1 MSNFVFTS
9 IEAWEY
15 RDTSAPPPAA
25 ILPKAVEAP
34 VPAAVPGFTEEQV
47 ALRVQQALAEAE
59 QRLAAQAQ
67 AQQQQR
73 DRQII
78 TALEGFTTQRATY
91 FRQLETEVV
100 QLALAVAKKILQRE
114 AALDPTMLAG
124 LVRIALDRMSAGPA
138 VRLRLAPG
146 DAAVWQQ
153 QPAFADAR
161 YTCEVIAD
169 PTLAAGACLVE
180 TELGSADF
188 GFEAQLKEIEQSFFD
203 LLARRPDAPK
213 IAQ

>member
-1 MSNFVFTS
+1 MSSLVFTS

-15 RDTSAPPPAA
+15 RDTSAPPPSALLA
-25 ILPKAVEAP
+25 QPVEVTAP
-34 VPAAVPGFTEEQV
+34 APAPGFTEDEV
-47 ALRVQQALAEAE
+47 ASRVQQALAAAE
-59 QRLAAQAQ
+59 QRWAAQAE
-67 AQQQQR
+67 AQQTQR
-73 DRQII
+73 DMQI
-78 TALEGFTTQRATY
+78 TAALEGFSAQRAIY
-91 FRQLETEVV
+91 FRELETEVV
-100 QLALAVAKKILQRE
+100 QLALAVTKKILQRE
-114 AALDPTMLAG
+114 TALDPTMLAA

-138 VRLRLAPG
+138 VRLRLAPADVAG
-146 DAAVWQQ
+146 WQQ
-153 QPAFADAR
+153 GQAFADAR

-188 GFEAQLKEIEQSFFD
+188 GFEAQLKEVEQSFFD